1 MAKVTV
7 ITATTGHPILPK
19 CIESVA
25 KQTHADVQH
34 LLIVDGRERS
44 EIVTEQLT
52 GLASDADHSL
62 GSMDQVHLPYSIGKD
77 RWNGHR
83 IYAAGTYMAKGQ
95 YVMYL
100 DQDNYID
107 PTHIADCLKVI
118 ESGNDWAYS
127 LRKIVNK
134 EGDYL
139 CHDDCESL
147 GKWPSILD
155 PDDYFVDVNCYFL
168 PIKLAVHASP
178 IWFRKTREPGQLE
191 VDRALCRF
199 LRQIAPKYDSTYGY
213 TVNYTAGSSDNSVQ
227 KEFFITGNAAMLKAR
242 DGILPWKNN

>member
-7 ITATTGHPILPK
+7 ITATTGDPILAK

-44 EIVTEQLT
+44 ESVTEQLT
-52 GLASDADHSL
+52 KLASEADYSL
-62 GSMDQVHLPYSIGKD
+62 GSIDQVHLPYSIGKD

-83 IYAAGTYMAKGQ
+83 IYAAGTYMAKGE

-118 ESGNDWAYS
+118 ESGNEWAYS

-139 CHDDCESL
+139 CNDDCESL
-147 GKWPSILD
+147 GKWASIID

-168 PIKLAVHASP
+168 PIKLAVHTSP
-178 IWFRKTREPGQLE
+178 IWFRKAREPGKME

-213 TVNYTAGSSDNSVQ
+213 TLNYTAGSTDISVQ
-227 KEFFITGNAAMLKAR
+227 KEFFITGNAAMLKVH